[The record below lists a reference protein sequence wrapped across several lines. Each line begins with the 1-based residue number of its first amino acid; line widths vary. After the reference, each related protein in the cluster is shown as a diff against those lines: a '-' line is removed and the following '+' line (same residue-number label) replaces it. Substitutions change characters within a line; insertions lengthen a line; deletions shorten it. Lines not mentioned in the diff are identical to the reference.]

1 MNRIST
7 LGALVFALIA
17 LTVSGASAQSLLA
30 ACGKDITTYCSKV
43 TPGEGR
49 IAACLY
55 AHGDKIADQ
64 CVSAIETTA
73 LQIENAIDHIQYGY
87 EQCAEDIDKFCAKVE
102 PGGGRMYDC
111 IKRNGKSLTPACT
124 KAVEGLEARFIGARR
139 QE

>member
-1 MNRIST
+1 MKRLSSLT
-7 LGALVFALIA
+7 TVVFALLA
-17 LTVSGASAQSLLA
+17 CTFTGASAQSLLA
-30 ACGKDITTYCSKV
+30 ACGKDITAYCSKV

-73 LQIENAIDHIQYGY
+73 LQIESAIDHIQYGY
-87 EQCAEDIDKFCAKVE
+87 EQCSEDIDKFCAKVE

-111 IKRNGKSLTPACT
+111 IKRNAKALTPTCT